1 MALQGPSWLRP
12 SVRTGVVSSFFALLI
27 FVGSYCA
34 DGLDNPLV
42 RGLCIVFSA
51 LAVTN
56 LAAMRRS
63 VIEQALTAIWISV
76 AWFLVLVLLSCA
88 ITLAQSEGFDE
99 GGPIGLTLVLG
110 FYLGLPIAVLAVVL
124 APVLSLLAKHN
135 R

>member
-1 MALQGPSWLRP
+1 M
-12 SVRTGVVSSFFALLI
+12 LI
-27 FVGSYCA
+27 FVGSYGA
-34 DGLDNPLV
+34 HGLDTPLV
-42 RGLCIVFSA
+42 RGLCIVISA
-51 LAVTN
+51 LAVAN
-56 LAAMRRS
+56 LAAMRRG
-63 VIEQALTAIWISV
+63 VIEQALTAIWVSV

-110 FYLGLPIAVLAVVL
+110 FYLGLPIAVLAMIL